1 MNIMDYMK
9 KDERIALELRELYER
24 YGYTKVTVSDFEEYE
39 LYSENRNFLSET
51 NLITFMNTDAQ
62 LMALRPDVT
71 LSIVKNTSALQTD
84 IAQKNYY
91 VESVYRFISENSGYR
106 KIDQLGIECIDGNT
120 IYANAEVLNLA
131 MDSLSLINQ
140 NFIMDISHVGFVSG
154 LLDYLGLSD
163 DTVKKI
169 FKNLHTKNIH
179 DMAEALESEDISDED
194 KEKVLGLCNLDGKF
208 RPTIERARKIVVNE
222 QMREALDELEEVY
235 KTLSLSGCEA
245 YLGKINLDFSV
256 INDLD
261 YYNGLIFRGYIENLS
276 KVVLSGGRYD
286 NLLKRLGKHRKGIG
300 FAISLDELDRY
311 FESQKQYDFDI
322 VVLYKEDADL
332 HRLLGLVRG
341 YVAKGRRVRV
351 EQMDNSKDLTYSY
364 RELYHLDGGHLK
376 SEV

>member
-39 LYSENRNFLSET
+39 LYAEHRSFLSES

-71 LSIVKNTSALQTD
+71 LSIVKNTSAFQSE

-91 VESVYRFISENSGYR
+91 VESVYRFMPENSDYKR
-106 KIDQLGIECIDGNT
+106 IDQLGIECIDGNT
-120 IYANAEVLNLA
+120 LYANAEVLNMALE
-131 MDSLSLINQ
+131 SLSFINDR
-140 NFIMDISHVGFVSG
+140 FIMDMSHMGFVSG
-154 LLDYLGLSD
+154 LLSHINLGDEVNKS
-163 DTVKKI
+163 I
-169 FKNLHTKNIH
+169 FANLHTKNVH
-179 DMAEALESEDISDED
+179 DMSAVLDSTDISPED
-194 KEKVLGLCNLDGKF
+194 KARILKLCSLDGKF
-208 RPTIERARKIVVNE
+208 ESTIERAREIVIND
-222 QMREALDELEEVY
+222 QMEEALVELEEVY
-235 KTLSLSGCEA
+235 RILSLCGCEE
-245 YLGKINLDFSV
+245 YLDRINLDFSV

-261 YYNGLIFRGYIENLS
+261 YYNGIIFRGYIENLS

-286 NLLKRLGKHRKGIG
+286 NLLRKLGKQRKGIG

-311 FESQKQYDFDI
+311 FESKKQYDFDI
-322 VVLYKEDADL
+322 VILYQEGADL
-332 HRLLGLVRG
+332 HRLLSLVRE
-341 YVAKGRRVRV
+341 YVSKGRKVRV
-351 EQMDNSKDLTYSY
+351 EQMENSKNLTYTY